1 MSLTVLRDK
10 AMQLPLEL
18 GHDPAADRDHLLIS
32 PSIMPAIDLI
42 DRWPHWH
49 TPVTVLVGPPGSGKT
64 HLSTIWKGLSQARPV
79 TAELREGR
87 PVAARH
93 GAFLFE
99 DADREAFDETG
110 LFHLINTVRQHGGS
124 LLITARSLPQLWS
137 ISLPD
142 LKSRLAAAT
151 TVEIGAPDDVLLQ
164 QVIFKLFADRQLEVD
179 DRLVAYIVTRMERS
193 LDAAS
198 QIVDA
203 IDKLALSRNR
213 RITRALAAEV
223 LAAREAF

>member
-1 MSLTVLRDK
+1 MLRDK
-10 AMQLPLEL
+10 TLQLPLAL

-32 PSIMPAIDLI
+32 TSIMPAIDLI
-42 DRWPHWH
+42 DRWPVWR

-64 HLSTIWKGLSQARPV
+64 HLSTIWKGLSQARVV
-79 TAELREGR
+79 TEELREGR
-87 PVAARH
+87 PIAPRQ

-99 DADREAFDETG
+99 DADRVPFDETG
-110 LFHLINTVRQHGGS
+110 LFHLINTVRQHNGT
-124 LLITARSLPQLWS
+124 LLITARSLPQLWQLT
-137 ISLPD
+137 LPD

-151 TVEIGAPDDVLLQ
+151 TVEIGPPDDVLLK

-203 IDKLALSRNR
+203 IDKLALSRGR

-223 LAAREAF
+223 LTERETF